1 MIKQLLY
8 IGTVVM
14 LVYATLIQQGHIESR
29 LLYILTESNFMNIVR
44 IGLAGVFLLLLMV
57 QPPRPVLLRAAL
69 LVFGV
74 MLLCGGISSAF
85 SYDVGI
91 FDALLVVLSGITLV
105 IESLEST
112 VRTKAS
118 GRPAAA

>member
-8 IGTVVM
+8 TGTVAM

-91 FDALLVVLSGITLV
+91 FDVLLATLGGITLV
-105 IESLEST
+105 IESLEPT
-112 VRTKAS
+112 VRTKTS
-118 GRPAAA
+118 RQSAAA